1 MKKEMDFI
9 LLSLIAIGAFAVGFP
24 GIGLAEVNAAGG
36 QCHKDNTKQN
46 IKKVTKD
53 VAGEDALAI
62 FVLKANGDIEVME
75 GPDPKI
81 NFRKPREMQ
90 DGQPGA
96 VLDKQPNP
104 SKPGEVPNDIKHE
117 MSGSPKVSIIKTYVG
132 DTCANI
138 NGTWYC
144 W

>member
-1 MKKEMDFI
+1 MKKEMAFN

-75 GPDPKI
+75 GPKI
-81 NFRKPREMQ
+81 SFRKPKKKGEEPIDQ
-90 DGQPGA
+90 QP
-96 VLDKQPNP
+96 P
-104 SKPGEVPNDIKHE
+104 SSESIDRDQIPLALEDDISASTVKR
-117 MSGSPKVSIIKTYVG
+117 GSITTYVG
-132 DTCANI
+132 NTCTII
-138 NGTWYC
+138 NGKEYC